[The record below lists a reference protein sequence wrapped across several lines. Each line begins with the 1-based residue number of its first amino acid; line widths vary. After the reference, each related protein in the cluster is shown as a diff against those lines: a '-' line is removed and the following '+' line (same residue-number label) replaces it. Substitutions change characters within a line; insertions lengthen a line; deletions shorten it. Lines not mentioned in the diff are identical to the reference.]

1 MSKKYKNKLTSYH
14 LSPKEEE
21 WILGAAN
28 HHSYFKVEL
37 MGDNSIKNAYFMD
50 ASKSEELSEL
60 DKSQYNFEKRV
71 KDTKLV
77 EKKIRLSKFLKFWDK
92 SLILA
97 LEGNSGIE
105 YVKNEKHQKI
115 YRCRPFGWVIQA
127 IQEDTYGE

>member
-28 HHSYFKVEL
+28 HHSYFKLEL
-37 MGDNSIKNAYFMD
+37 MGDNTIKNAYFVD
-50 ASKSEELSEL
+50 ASESEEISEL

-71 KDTKLV
+71 KDDKLV

-92 SLILA
+92 SLIVA
-97 LEGNSGIE
+97 LEGTSGIE